1 MKKIYGYALLVASV
15 LAGTACSNTA
25 KESANEVSAA
35 DEAVAQEVDPASGK
49 QPFEIRDNVIFN
61 ENVPVVVDFYAD
73 WCGPCKQYA
82 PVFHEVAEKYQD
94 AACFVS
100 FNVDNYPELA
110 KSYEIESIPA
120 TVFIIPGGSVLG
132 KEVGIIPLDKLET
145 LVNQFIATSAG
156 ADMEI

>member
-1 MKKIYGYALLVASV
+1 MKKIFKFAFFALVFSVISCGNSGSEAS
-15 LAGTACSNTA
+15 
-25 KESANEVSAA
+25 KEAEEATP
-35 DEAVAQEVDPASGK
+35 AVAEEVDPANEK
-49 QPFEIRDNVIFN
+49 LPFEIKDNVIFN

-82 PVFHEVAEKYQD
+82 PIFHAVGEKYSE

-100 FNVDNYPELA
+100 INTEEYPELC
-110 KSYEIESIPA
+110 KTYDISSIPA
-120 TVFIIPGGSVLG
+120 TVFIMPGGSVLG
-132 KEVGIIPLDKLET
+132 KEVGVLSQEKLET